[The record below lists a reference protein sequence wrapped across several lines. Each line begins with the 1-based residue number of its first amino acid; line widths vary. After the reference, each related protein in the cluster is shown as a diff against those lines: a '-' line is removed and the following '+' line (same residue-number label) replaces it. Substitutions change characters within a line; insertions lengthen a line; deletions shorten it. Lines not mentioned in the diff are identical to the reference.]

1 MRECLVVANW
11 DNEARVWVAT
21 SDDVP
26 GLVTEA
32 ESAEQLVEKLK
43 VLVPELLAMNAHLL
57 GSEQCSQDVVIHYN
71 KDERVRMYA

>member
-1 MRECLVVANW
+1 MREYVVVADW
-11 DNEARVWVAT
+11 DDEAGVWVAT

-32 ESAEQLVEKLK
+32 ETQEQLVAKLK
-43 VLVPELLAMNAHLL
+43 VLIPELLGANAHLL
-57 GSEQCSQDVVIHYN
+57 GGEAFRQAFVIHYN